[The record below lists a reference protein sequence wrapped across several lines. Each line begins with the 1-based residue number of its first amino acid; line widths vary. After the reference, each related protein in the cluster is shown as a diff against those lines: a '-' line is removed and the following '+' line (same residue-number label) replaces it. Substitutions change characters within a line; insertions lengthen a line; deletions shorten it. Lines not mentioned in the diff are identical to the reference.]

1 MAGKLSPSRPSDETR
16 PRPDSCRDGPRP
28 LGRKPGDRS
37 MRIFICLLATLVF
50 APRHLVAQD
59 LFVLAKVGQ
68 SSYGSLYLGILP
80 GGGADNE
87 WRSGP
92 LVSAGIRVRKSES
105 FAVDA
110 LLAYSIHRPRNGQWD
125 NLFSSNP
132 RNTLVDLTV
141 LGRSSLRIVGPV
153 HCSFLYGLGLSYQ
166 HKDGLGLPESGS
178 NVPSSNAL
186 TGVVTLGAGLDVRA
200 PSSVEF
206 SIEGSLLCRQYITP
220 AILFGVAYLL

>member
-1 MAGKLSPSRPSDETR
+1 
-16 PRPDSCRDGPRP
+16 
-28 LGRKPGDRS
+28 

-50 APRHLVAQD
+50 APRHLVAHD
-59 LFVLAKVGQ
+59 LFILANAGQ

-80 GGGADNE
+80 GGGADRE

-92 LVSAGIRVRKSES
+92 IVGAGIRVRKSES

-110 LLAYSIHRPRNGQWD
+110 LLAYSTHRPRNGQWE
-125 NLFSSNP
+125 NLLPSNP
-132 RNTLVDLTV
+132 RNTLLDLTV

-153 HCSFLYGLGLSYQ
+153 HCAFLYGLGLSYQ
-166 HKDGLGLPESGS
+166 HKDGLGLAEPGGI
-178 NVPSSNAL
+178 VPASNAL
-186 TGVVTLGAGLDVRA
+186 TGVVHLGAGLDFRA

-220 AILFGVAYLL
+220 IIVFGMAYLL